1 MAPGSTVRLRGAA
14 TSGTSTTAPLPLL
27 LTVTVSVEKTTFENA
42 TTVPGTSKS
51 TVSFVMPR
59 TDASGH
65 QFPSIPL
72 ENRTPRTQQTHDAPI
87 ASSI

>member
-27 LTVTVSVEKTTFENA
+27 FTVTVSLVKMTFENA

-51 TVSFVMPR
+51 TVSFLMPR
-59 TDASGH
+59 MDASGN
-65 QFPSIPL
+65 QFPSNPY
-72 ENRTPRTQQTHDAPI
+72 EYATSHTQHVHDAPI